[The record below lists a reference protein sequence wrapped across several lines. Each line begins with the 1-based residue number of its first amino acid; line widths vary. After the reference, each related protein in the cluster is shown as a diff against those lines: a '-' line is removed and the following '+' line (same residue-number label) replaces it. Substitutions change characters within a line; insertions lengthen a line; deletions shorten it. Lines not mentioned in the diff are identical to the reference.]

1 MIRNDRDLRTAYE
14 SVNLFEE
21 LKNSVHENG
30 LENTIYFA
38 GLQKEMRTWYKDS
51 ALTLI
56 CSLKEGLA
64 LTAYES
70 LSMGKPV
77 VTSDVGGQAELINDS
92 VGRVV
97 PLLQNE
103 EKDYNKCNFSMEE
116 INLYVDAIIDLLSN
130 PERYEKIRASCRE
143 RVEKNFS
150 TDLMIKKLEEIFI
163 DLVKNSE
170 KMQAS
175 KKVSEDLQQYSKL
188 IDQFPILIA
197 EIAAGDQMWKI
208 MTIPAQ
214 EKPATKDQ
222 TYELMRIANSRWGRR
237 LIKLFFKLRLNKFFK

>member
-1 MIRNDRDLRTAYE
+1 M
-14 SVNLFEE
+14 
-21 LKNSVHENG
+21 
-30 LENTIYFA
+30 
-38 GLQKEMRTWYKDS
+38 
-51 ALTLI
+51 
-56 CSLKEGLA
+56 
-64 LTAYES
+64 
-70 LSMGKPV
+70 
-77 VTSDVGGQAELINDS
+77 
-92 VGRVV
+92 
-97 PLLQNE
+97 
-103 EKDYNKCNFSMEE
+103 
-116 INLYVDAIIDLLSN
+116 LSN
-130 PERYEKIRASCRE
+130 PERYEKICASCRE

-163 DLVKNSE
+163 DLVKNPE
-170 KMQAS
+170 KIQAR
-175 KKVSEDLQQYSKL
+175 KKISEDLQQYSKL